1 MTGSANATILIPA
14 AGDSSRM
21 RGRDKLLE
29 TIEGESILRRTAL
42 RACESDARE
51 IIVVI
56 RGGQSARRTEL
67 QSLEVKIVESEAPAE
82 GMAGSL
88 KCGVAAASKNAS
100 ALMILLPDMPE
111 IDASDIN
118 EVLNAFEE
126 GKIIRAAS
134 ENSEPGHPVLIP
146 RILFADVA
154 GLEGDTG
161 AKELLEKY
169 AASVRLVR
177 RPGTRALLDL
187 DTPEE
192 WERWRQANL

>member
-1 MTGSANATILIPA
+1 ML
-14 AGDSSRM
+14 
-21 RGRDKLLE
+21 GRDKLLE

-51 IIVVI
+51 VIAVI
-56 RGGQSARRTEL
+56 RGSQSARRTEL

-88 KCGVAAASKNAS
+88 KCGVAAASNSAS

-111 IDASDIN
+111 IDARDIN
-118 EVLNAFEE
+118 EVLNAF
-126 GKIIRAAS
+126 GKEKIVRAPS
-134 ENSEPGHPVLIP
+134 ENGEPGHPVLIP
-146 RILFADVA
+146 RMLFADLA

-161 AKELLEKY
+161 ARELLEKY
-169 AASVRLVR
+169 ASSVRLVR

-192 WERWRQANL
+192 WARWRQANI

>member
-14 AGDSSRM
+14 AGNSSRM
-21 RGRDKLLE
+21 LGRDKLLE

-42 RACESDARE
+42 RACESAAQE

-56 RGGQSARRTEL
+56 RCGQCARKKEL
-67 QSLEVKIVESEAPAE
+67 RNLEVKIVESEAPAE

-88 KCGVAAASKNAS
+88 KCGVNAALKSSA

-111 IDASDIN
+111 IDTNDIN
-118 EVLNAFEE
+118 AVLNEFEK
-126 GKIIRAAS
+126 GKIVRAAS
-134 ENSEPGHPVLIP
+134 ESGNPGHPVLIP
-146 RILFADVA
+146 RSLFADLS
-154 GLEGDTG
+154 GLEGDVG
-161 AKELLEKY
+161 AKALLEKY
-169 AASVRLVR
+169 AASVQLVR

-192 WERWRQANL
+192 WKRWRKARY